1 MRQLDEM
8 KSFCTEPPS
17 GANLS
22 RISFFLQVM
31 VETSESLFDDLWSVF
46 TSIEAHSEAHVENS
60 SETTPHKMYVESVE
74 RLQISSEQLEKILDT
89 RWSKVKVAQSGN
101 NKKN

>member
-1 MRQLDEM
+1 MRQLATP
-8 KSFCTEPPS
+8 FF
-17 GANLS
+17 ALS
-22 RISFFLQVM
+22 RHLGQIYLEFFFLQVM

-89 RWSKVKVAQSGN
+89 RWSKVKVAQPGN